1 MFAEP
6 RYVKQGK
13 TLFGCTF
20 VVGRVPV
27 AEAKLHARAR
37 SSKCVRHEFRWEII
51 AAFAVG
57 KRLWKKSL

>member
-13 TLFGCTF
+13 TFSGCTF

-27 AEAKLHARAR
+27 TEAKLYARAR
-37 SSKCVRHEFRWEII
+37 SSMCVRHEFRWEII
-51 AAFAVG
+51 AAFVVG
-57 KRLWKKSL
+57 KRL